1 MTNTPKMIAIVLFVL
16 AIGWAL
22 AGASFVLAAHSA
34 GKVDAPATALG
45 LGLFVGL
52 PALGLLIGAGV
63 LFRIGGQVGH
73 ELSDITE
80 ERAILDAVNAR
91 GEVFLPQLAAEMH
104 TSPDSVRDA
113 VYRLAGKDLFT
124 GYADWKEQKLYS
136 KEASKMTEGGVC
148 PNCGGKL
155 ELAGK
160 GTIRCPYCGTDIFMP
175 TS

>member
-1 MTNTPKMIAIVLFVL
+1 VTNTPKMIAIVLLVL
-16 AIGWAL
+16 GL
-22 AGASFVLAAHSA
+22 AWVLVWTVYLTAAHAA
-34 GKVDAPATALG
+34 GKIDLPATALG
-45 LGLFVGL
+45 LGVIMGLPAIGLFVGS
-52 PALGLLIGAGV
+52 AV

-73 ELSDITE
+73 EISDIE
-80 ERAILDAVNAR
+80 EEKSILEALNAR
-91 GEVFLPQLAAEMH
+91 GEVFLPQLAAELH
-104 TSPDSVRDA
+104 STPDKVRNA

-124 GYADWKEQKLYS
+124 GYANWQEQKLYS

>member
-1 MTNTPKMIAIVLFVL
+1 MWAIVLLVL
-16 AIGWAL
+16 GLGWL
-22 AGASFVLAAHSA
+22 LVVGSFVLAGRAA
-34 GKVDAPATALG
+34 GRLDVPATVLG
-45 LGLFVGL
+45 LGLFGCL

-63 LFRIGGQVGH
+63 LFRIGAQVGH
-73 ELSDITE
+73 ELSDIAE
-80 ERAILDAVNAR
+80 ERAILEVVNAR
-91 GEVFLPQLAAEMH
+91 GEVFLPQLAAELH
-104 TSPDSVRDA
+104 SSPDRVRNA

-124 GYADWKEQKLYS
+124 GYANWQEQKLYS

-155 ELAGK
+155 QLAGK

>member
-1 MTNTPKMIAIVLFVL
+1 MIAIVLLVL
-16 AIGWAL
+16 GLGWICAWSVYL
-22 AGASFVLAAHSA
+22 IAAHSEGKIDLAA
-34 GKVDAPATALG
+34 GA
-45 LGLFVGL
+45 LGLFVLAGL
-52 PALGLLIGAGV
+52 PALGLFIGSAV
-63 LFRIGGQVGH
+63 LFRIGSQVGH
-73 ELSDITE
+73 ELSDIAE
-80 ERAILDAVNAR
+80 ERAILEAVNAR

-104 TSPDSVRDA
+104 SNPDRVRDA

-124 GYADWKEQKLYS
+124 GYADWKQQKLYS